1 MTCESTSVSVGLI
14 PARTT
19 MNAGII
25 VTVRRTQT
33 GMRR

>member
-1 MTCESTSVSVGLI
+1 M

-19 MNAGII
+19 MNAGTI

-33 GMRR
+33 GMRRWTNPCITT